1 MWSVNLKNQLTETP
15 PSKERIQHQTSEDVS
30 LSLEVK
36 HICSCLRVTYKH
48 THTYT
53 HKNVHTHQISPP
65 LTVGQ
70 KVTSLV
76 VVLLRPEL
84 KPESEDKEP
93 VFTFSHGVRCEIHLR
108 ALRWR
113 DQLKGQHILV
123 NVSFVGEA
131 RREQTGSVTFSRF
144 SFCWLRRAQTVW
156 LCRGQWTRAVDIYEH
171 GDCTCWTEVLC
182 VLNLMGLFFHSRE
195 NPETDSAKWYSAKLN
210 VIIYTCDF
218 PAGTRQKGHK
228 EFSTL
233 FYYHQC
239 LYNPP
244 EKAIL

>member
-1 MWSVNLKNQLTETP
+1 MLSVVSKLKNQLTETP

-53 HKNVHTHQISPP
+53 HKNVHTHRISPP

-70 KVTSLV
+70 KVASLV

-123 NVSFVGEA
+123 DVSFVGEA

-171 GDCTCWTEVLC
+171 GDATCWTEVLC
-182 VLNLMGLFFHSRE
+182 VF
-195 NPETDSAKWYSAKLN
+195 
-210 VIIYTCDF
+210 
-218 PAGTRQKGHK
+218 
-228 EFSTL
+228 
-233 FYYHQC
+233 
-239 LYNPP
+239 
-244 EKAIL
+244 

>member
-1 MWSVNLKNQLTETP
+1 M
-15 PSKERIQHQTSEDVS
+15 
-30 LSLEVK
+30 
-36 HICSCLRVTYKH
+36 H
-48 THTYT
+48 THR
-53 HKNVHTHQISPP
+53 ISPP

-70 KVTSLV
+70 KVASLV

-123 NVSFVGEA
+123 DVSFVGEA

-156 LCRGQWTRAVDIYEH
+156 LCRGQWTRAVNIYEH
-171 GDCTCWTEVLC
+171 GHCTCWTEVLC

-195 NPETDSAKWYSAKLN
+195 NPETDAAKWYSSKLN

-228 EFSTL
+228 EFSKL

>member
-1 MWSVNLKNQLTETP
+1 M
-15 PSKERIQHQTSEDVS
+15 
-30 LSLEVK
+30 
-36 HICSCLRVTYKH
+36 H
-48 THTYT
+48 THR
-53 HKNVHTHQISPP
+53 ISPP

-70 KVTSLV
+70 KVASLV

-113 DQLKGQHILV
+113 DQLKGQYILV
-123 NVSFVGEA
+123 DVSFVGEA

-171 GDCTCWTEVLC
+171 LLNRSFVC

-228 EFSTL
+228 EVSKL